1 LIKIFNFYKKKNLST
16 DMCSTH
22 VEALEWKALPD
33 LSCVWLYLARAIIPV
48 KPFPFSLAT
57 SYYKT
62 QTDQAFDDMERI
74 LTHYI
79 LSIYTQGNAAET

>member
-1 LIKIFNFYKKKNLST
+1 
-16 DMCSTH
+16 MCSTH
-22 VEALEWKALPD
+22 DVEALEWKALLG
-33 LSCVWLYLARAIIPV
+33 LSCAWLYLARAIIPV
-48 KPFPFSLAT
+48 TASPFSLAT

>member
-1 LIKIFNFYKKKNLST
+1 
-16 DMCSTH
+16 MCFAH

-33 LSCVWLYLARAIIPV
+33 LSCAWLYLARAIIPV
-48 KPFPFSLAT
+48 NPSPFSLAT

-74 LTHYI
+74 LTHYN
-79 LSIYTQGNAAET
+79 LSIYTKGNATET